1 MVKRQPSLPEDES
14 LFLNSLSDEMRNKRL
29 RALWES
35 GWSLSTL
42 GSALKPPRGKT
53 TVHFWIMHIEPGEQR
68 RVIPDPPPKSLS
80 SLTPLNTPARVRS
93 ISPNV
98 PPATKAKLRELSVL
112 SKRYRART
120 SDDSPF
126 AVANRE
132 LTELAKTLRDSG
144 VPTAAIADAAG
155 VTYRAMAKRLSK
167 TERD

>member
-1 MVKRQPSLPEDES
+1 MKRQPSLPEDET
-14 LFLNSLSDEMRNKRL
+14 LFLNSLSDELRNKRL
-29 RALWES
+29 RALWEA

-42 GSALKPPRGKT
+42 GTALKPPRGKT
-53 TVHFWIMHIEPGEQR
+53 TVHFWIMHIEAGEQR
-68 RVIPDPPPKSLS
+68 RVLPEPPPKSLS

-98 PPATKAKLRELSVL
+98 PPATKTRLRELSVL

-132 LTELAKTLRDSG
+132 LTELAKSLRESG
-144 VPTAAIADAAG
+144 IPTAAIAQAAE

-167 TERD
+167 AERD